1 MTRPG
6 RDRGG
11 SAVRAKPADKAS
23 AETPF
28 SDASRLL
35 ERGKVEEAFR
45 LFFAAAKAGDSR
57 AQLNVGYLYDT
68 GQGVSRSR
76 THALQWY
83 RKAVQQGEAAA
94 ANNIGTIYRDEG
106 RLRLAVRWFEK
117 AAVMGDGDAL
127 LEMAKLYAGPLEEPA
142 KARKLLVR
150 VRSSKRAAAESRD
163 EAERLLNTLEQRI
176 RLSKPASR
184 RA

>member
-1 MTRPG
+1 
-6 RDRGG
+6 
-11 SAVRAKPADKAS
+11 
-23 AETPF
+23 
-28 SDASRLL
+28 L
-35 ERGKVEEAFR
+35 ERGKVKEAFR
-45 LFFAAAKAGDSR
+45 LFFTAAKAGDSR

-76 THALQWY
+76 THAMQWY

-106 RLRLAVRWFEK
+106 RMRLAVRWFEK
-117 AAVMGDGDAL
+117 AAAMGDGDAL

-163 EAERLLNTLEQRI
+163 EAERLLHTIEQRE
-176 RLSKPASR
+176 RLSKPGRATSR
-184 RA
+184 

>member
-1 MTRPG
+1 
-6 RDRGG
+6 
-11 SAVRAKPADKAS
+11 VDKAS

-117 AAVMGDGDAL
+117 AAAMGDGDAL

-163 EAERLLNTLEQRI
+163 EAERLLNTLEQRV